1 MSEELIIMILN
12 LTTTNTG
19 CLTSHVMFP
28 LFLFKSNLTLIEK
41 TVGVENSARKADPR
55 SETESVVAMV
65 SNSYTCVDWYFHF
78 C

>member
-1 MSEELIIMILN
+1 VSEELIIMLLN
-12 LTTTNTG
+12 LTTDTG

-65 SNSYTCVDWYFHF
+65 SNSYIRVDWYFHF

>member
-1 MSEELIIMILN
+1 MSEELIIMLLN
-12 LTTTNTG
+12 LTTDTG

-65 SNSYTCVDWYFHF
+65 SNSYISC
-78 C
+78 